1 MSTISASN
9 IRKRTN
15 VMIPDHVFGALVF
28 VFVEIM
34 FYSALLSS
42 FVVMRRGRD
51 SWGQGDFHALPV
63 SAEGFNGLV
72 LLLSMASVFLAL
84 RALSGQPLQARAHLF
99 RATGLA
105 VLFWGYQL
113 VLGWKLYAGGVTLTS
128 SVFSGCLYLL
138 LGSHLLQAVLGSAW
152 MGKLVIDMG
161 RNKPSTAGN
170 LRGLAVL
177 WCFLFAIWPAIYGV
191 LFF

>member
-1 MSTISASN
+1 MSSVSVAN
-9 IRKRTN
+9 QRRRTN

-51 SWGQGDFHALPV
+51 SWGQGDALALP
-63 SAEGFNGLV
+63 AWPEAFNGL
-72 LLLSMASVFLAL
+72 MLAL
-84 RALSGQPLQARAHLF
+84 SAVSVLFALKALRKNAAQARGHLL

-105 VLFWGYQL
+105 ILFSAYQL
-113 VLGWKLYAGGVTLTS
+113 VLGGRLISQGVTLNS
-128 SVFSGCLYLL
+128 SVFAACMYLM
-138 LGSHLLQAVLGSAW
+138 LGSHLLQALLGCVW
-152 MGKLVIDMG
+152 MGKLVGDIG
-161 RNKPSTAGN
+161 KGAAAVEGN

-177 WCFLFAIWPAIYGV
+177 WCFLSAIWCVIYGALV
-191 LFF
+191 F